1 MIPQFALRLI
11 CGMSLTWCLMP
22 RAEVT
27 AGFFRIQMLAAL
39 GLSVLAAMTAPQL
52 EAAAEGES
60 WLGVGAVR
68 GLCMLLAL
76 CAFVGSVVWTLVR
89 RSAGTIIAGL
99 VLAIS
104 LTCLLATLP
113 RGSGLLAAVSE
124 VSSAW
129 LVGGAVTAMLLG
141 HWYLTAPMMSLAP
154 LTRLT
159 QYLGGA
165 TLLRGVLALA
175 GLATL
180 GEDLSLTELQRIWL
194 VLRWSAGLIGPAVLC
209 FLVWRILRYRNTQ
222 SATGVLFAGVILTFI
237 GETTAVLLSRELRW
251 PV

>member
-22 RAEVT
+22 CAAVT

-39 GLSVLAAMTAPQL
+39 GLSALATITVSQL
-52 EAAAEGES
+52 ESAAAGEA
-60 WLGVGAVR
+60 WLGQSSVR
-68 GLCMLLAL
+68 TLCILLGG
-76 CAFVGSVVWTLVR
+76 CTFVGSIVWTLAR
-89 RSAGTIIAGL
+89 RRAGGLLGGL
-99 VLAIS
+99 VAAVSLA
-104 LTCLLATLP
+104 CLLGTLP
-113 RGSGLLAAVSE
+113 REAGLLAAVSE

-154 LTRLT
+154 LTRLN
-159 QYLGGA
+159 QYFGGA
-165 TLLRGVLALA
+165 ALLRAVLAMV

-180 GEDLSLTELQRIWL
+180 SEMSLTEPQWIWL
-194 VLRWSAGLIGPAVLC
+194 VLRWSAGIIAPVVLC
-209 FLVWRILRYRNTQ
+209 LLVWRILRYRNTQ

-237 GETTAVLLSRELRW
+237 GETTAALLSRDLEW

>member
-27 AGFFRIQMLAAL
+27 AGFFRIQMLAGL

-52 EAAAEGES
+52 DAAAAGES
-60 WLGVGAVR
+60 WLAVGAVR
-68 GLCMLLAL
+68 GLCALLAV
-76 CAFVGSVVWTLVR
+76 CAFVGSVVWTLAR
-89 RSAGTIIAGL
+89 RRAGTVIAG
-99 VLAIS
+99 VVMAIS
-104 LTCLLATLP
+104 VTCLLATLP
-113 RGSGLLAAVSE
+113 RRSGLLAALSE

-141 HWYLTAPMMSLAP
+141 HWYLTAPMMSLSP

-165 TLLRGVLALA
+165 TLLRSVLAVA
-175 GLATL
+175 GLATMR
-180 GEDLSLTELQRIWL
+180 ELSLTDLQWIWL
-194 VLRWSAGLIGPAVLC
+194 ALRWSAGLIGPAVLC

-222 SATGVLFAGVILTFI
+222 SATGVLFAGVILAFI
-237 GETTAVLLSRELRW
+237 GETTAMLLSRELRW